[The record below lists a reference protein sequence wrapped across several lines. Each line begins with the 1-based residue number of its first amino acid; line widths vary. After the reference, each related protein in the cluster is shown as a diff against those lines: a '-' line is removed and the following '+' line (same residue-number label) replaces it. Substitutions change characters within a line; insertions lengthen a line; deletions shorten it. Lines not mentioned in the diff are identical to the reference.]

1 MILVNKAGLQPY
13 RDALEKL
20 PFVKSAEFHRAHD
33 VRLDA
38 ELVVK
43 TQTKKFRF
51 AVETKPSFLGRDTT
65 ERVIALAPS
74 VRQREGVPLLLVA
87 PYIPRPTGER
97 LIDAGVDFVD
107 KYGNVHIRLGNEF
120 QAVILGRG
128 IRERKTEKR
137 ITGPATAQVLFVFR
151 ANPDAINLP
160 IRQLA
165 RLGGVSVGTAT
176 QVRKELLNLGV
187 FHKTK
192 RGLYQ
197 VTDTK
202 LLTDRF
208 LMGYE
213 QLLRPKLVIGIY
225 KPWQR
230 NPELLLDEITD
241 IAKKTV
247 GKWALTGTA
256 AAFKSQGFYRGHNT
270 TIFVDELPPI
280 MIEQLRLLPSATGP
294 VTFLRTFGEL
304 VVDREIA
311 HLPIANPW
319 LVYAELR
326 YDRDPRAQEAAD
338 MYWTKHLTN
347 HD

>member
-1 MILVNKAGLQPY
+1 MNIAALQPY
-13 RDALEKL
+13 LDALEKL
-20 PFVKSAEFHRAHD
+20 PFVKRAEFHRAKD
-33 VRLDA
+33 ARLDA
-38 ELVVK
+38 ELVVQ

-51 AVETKPSFLGRDTT
+51 AVETKPTFLGRDTT

-74 VRQREGVPLLLVA
+74 VRQREGVPLILVA

-107 KYGNVHIRLGNEF
+107 KYGNVHIRLGSEF
-120 QAVILGRG
+120 HAIILGRG
-128 IRERKTEKR
+128 IKERKTEKR
-137 ITGPATAQVLFVFR
+137 IMGPATAQVLFVFR

-165 RLGGVSVGTAT
+165 RLAGVSVGTAT
-176 QVRKELLNLGV
+176 QVRKELLNLGIV
-187 FHKTK
+187 RQTKPGLFHI
-192 RGLYQ
+192 
-197 VTDTK
+197 TDKK

-208 LMGYE
+208 LTSYE
-213 QLLRPKLVIGIY
+213 QLLRPKLVIGVY

-230 NPELLLDEITD
+230 DPEILLDEITD

-270 TIFVDELPPI
+270 TIFIDELPPI
-280 MIEQLRLLPSATGP
+280 MLERLRLLPSATGP
-294 VTFLRTFGEL
+294 VVFLRTFGEL
-304 VVDREIA
+304 VVDGEIE

-338 MYWTKHLTN
+338 MYWTEHLAKH
-347 HD
+347 D